1 MQQGRRLA
9 QKYHQNYA
17 PPGFQGQNQGI
28 QRAEHKRSQSFEDQ
42 ILNYMAENKRILN
55 LHEHKFVELAVCQ
68 ANTTIFQ
75 TNTNASLKNL
85 DTQVGQL
92 AQTLQNQYRDSFLS
106 ETKTNPK
113 DYMAITL
120 RGGKELQGR
129 KEVEKNYTDVE
140 TQKADKNERGIEKKQ
155 YITELTNESEQLKKQ
170 NEQKTEEAVQKKK
183 KKVRFYQPPIPF
195 PQRLKQSKLDD
206 QFSKFLNMFRK
217 LEINIPFAEAL
228 AQMLHYEVHE
238 RHN

>member
-17 PPGFQGQNQGI
+17 LSGFQGQNQGI

-42 ILNYMAENKRILN
+42 MLNYMAENKRILN

-92 AQTLQNQYRDSFLS
+92 AQTLQNQHRDSFLS
-106 ETKTNPK
+106 DTKMNLK
-113 DYMAITL
+113 GYMAITL
-120 RGGKELQGR
+120 RSGKELQGR

-140 TQKADKNERGIEKKQ
+140 IEKADQNETGSEKKQ

-170 NEQKTEEAVQKKK
+170 NEQKTEEQC
-183 KKVRFYQPPIPF
+183 R
-195 PQRLKQSKLDD
+195 RRR
-206 QFSKFLNMFRK
+206 RK
-217 LEINIPFAEAL
+217 
-228 AQMLHYEVHE
+228 
-238 RHN
+238 